1 MPAPKMPQEVV
12 LAAGRR
18 QEEGQQRW
26 TPLLLPGMK
35 QQTVAEAVPLVEAVV
50 AAAVVEPP
58 CYYVVLLFLLELTTT
73 STFRKVLPSVALCSC
88 SLLLFAFLALSGPTH
103 DDDARIVTSSPMVQC
118 CCSIVRSPHCIA
130 SSLFQLK
137 AMKSQACCLCALS
150 LHVAATATSGF
161 VRPDGT
167 RPAPRRIRV
176 APTMKAEQTE
186 SSSSSSS
193 EECNLNNSGICSQ
206 FKILT
211 CTSKACSQKRQVL
224 QIDQYATFAAL
235 YQRKEE
241 AGDPYSLVDVEESP
255 CLGRCKLAPC
265 VAVEHEDFVGTVGLI
280 GMTDSE
286 LNDRV
291 FHR

>member
-1 MPAPKMPQEVV
+1 
-12 LAAGRR
+12 
-18 QEEGQQRW
+18 
-26 TPLLLPGMK
+26 
-35 QQTVAEAVPLVEAVV
+35 
-50 AAAVVEPP
+50 
-58 CYYVVLLFLLELTTT
+58 
-73 STFRKVLPSVALCSC
+73 
-88 SLLLFAFLALSGPTH
+88 
-103 DDDARIVTSSPMVQC
+103 
-118 CCSIVRSPHCIA
+118 
-130 SSLFQLK
+130 
-137 AMKSQACCLCALS
+137 
-150 LHVAATATSGF
+150 
-161 VRPDGT
+161 
-167 RPAPRRIRV
+167 
-176 APTMKAEQTE
+176 MKAEQTE
-186 SSSSSSS
+186 SSSSSSSS

>member
-1 MPAPKMPQEVV
+1 
-12 LAAGRR
+12 
-18 QEEGQQRW
+18 
-26 TPLLLPGMK
+26 
-35 QQTVAEAVPLVEAVV
+35 
-50 AAAVVEPP
+50 
-58 CYYVVLLFLLELTTT
+58 
-73 STFRKVLPSVALCSC
+73 
-88 SLLLFAFLALSGPTH
+88 
-103 DDDARIVTSSPMVQC
+103 
-118 CCSIVRSPHCIA
+118 
-130 SSLFQLK
+130 
-137 AMKSQACCLCALS
+137 MKSQACYLCALS
-150 LHVAATATSGF
+150 LAATATSGF

-167 RPAPRRIRV
+167 RPIPRRRI
-176 APTMKAEQTE
+176 APTMKAEQTDE
-186 SSSSSSS
+186 SSSSEQL

-224 QIDQYATFAAL
+224 QMDQYATFAAL
-235 YQRKEE
+235 YKRKEE

-265 VAVEHEDFVGTVGLI
+265 VAVEHEDYVGTVGLV